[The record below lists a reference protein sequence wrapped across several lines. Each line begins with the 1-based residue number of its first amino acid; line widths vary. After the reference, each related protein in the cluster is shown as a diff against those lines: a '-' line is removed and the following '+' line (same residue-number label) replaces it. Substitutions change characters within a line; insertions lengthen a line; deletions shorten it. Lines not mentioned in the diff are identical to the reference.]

1 MIAATNPF
9 LDRGSPVMPIGTAAY
24 EDVPLLRVET
34 AGGRIQSI
42 PADLSRDGLMHL
54 CGGSSWLRAQ
64 FPNRLALC
72 RAFGVDLD
80 ASSFSVA
87 EASRA
92 LVAAC
97 AHVEAR
103 RAGKL
108 GSAAA

>member
-9 LDRGSPVMPIGTAAY
+9 LDRGSPVMPIGTATY
-24 EDVPLLRVET
+24 EDVPLLRVEN
-34 AGGRIQSI
+34 AAGRIQSI

-54 CGGSSWLRAQ
+54 CGGSSWLRAH
-64 FPNRLALC
+64 FPDRMVRGSC
-72 RAFGVDLD
+72 DGRGTQSPGFCTFRA
-80 ASSFSVA
+80 A
-87 EASRA
+87 RA
-92 LVAAC
+92 LREAC